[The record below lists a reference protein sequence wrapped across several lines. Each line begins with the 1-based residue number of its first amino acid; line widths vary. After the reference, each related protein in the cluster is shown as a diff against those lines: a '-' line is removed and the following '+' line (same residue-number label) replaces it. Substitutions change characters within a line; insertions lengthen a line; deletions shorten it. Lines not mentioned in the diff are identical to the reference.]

1 MSIASDAPA
10 AHTPSVTQS
19 ALLRRKIR
27 GRCVRSSVSSAAG
40 SYGKRRK
47 VSIIIRLRRHATS
60 SAGEHES
67 RSERTSRD
75 YQEILRVEAATPRTA
90 RSGGVFGM
98 LHRTTVR
105 PADLI
110 EGIVD
115 SRPYKIRGHQKRNA
129 RTSGPFLRFSES
141 YCFGSGSDAKF
152 AWTNIHLSPFFTK
165 TRVDFARFGV
175 VFPSLSCV
183 RPA

>member
-10 AHTPSVTQS
+10 AHTPSVMRS

-27 GRCVRSSVSSAAG
+27 GRCVRSSVSLAAG

-47 VSIIIRLRRHATS
+47 VSITIRLRRHATS
-60 SAGEHES
+60 GAGERES
-67 RSERTSRD
+67 RSERSSRD
-75 YQEILRVEAATPRTA
+75 YQEILRVEAAMPRTA
-90 RSGGVFGM
+90 RSGGVSGM
-98 LHRTTVR
+98 HHRTTVR
-105 PADLI
+105 RADLI
-110 EGIVD
+110 EGTVD
-115 SRPYKIRGHQKRNA
+115 SRPYKIRGHQTRKA